1 MDCGNCILI
10 STTSATCYGLPQPM
24 AACSF
29 SVQSV
34 VCGNQIGDLSRP
46 VELML
51 KGMCIALTK

>member
-1 MDCGNCILI
+1 MDCGSCILS
-10 STTSATCYGLPQPM
+10 STTSATCYDITKPM
-24 AACSF
+24 ATCSF
-29 SVQSV
+29 SVRSV